1 MSNFGTP
8 PSPFICLSEW
18 VEIGRHPYPWMSKL
32 RLPTSPPLI
41 PFGILAKNYIG
52 KSPKCTQC
60 KAVIYN
66 EKYVKSSNVSAI
78 LIRLLQIVRNCSS
91 QESVY
96 VFNLYF
102 CSSALVSE
110 LILIF
115 VTSIHLNECWISKQ
129 FEDVDDWSCI
139 FIGTCFFLYNFCL

>member
-1 MSNFGTP
+1 MST
-8 PSPFICLSEW
+8 
-18 VEIGRHPYPWMSKL
+18 
-32 RLPTSPPLI
+32 
-41 PFGILAKNYIG
+41 
-52 KSPKCTQC
+52 
-60 KAVIYN
+60 
-66 EKYVKSSNVSAI
+66 I
-78 LIRLLQIVRNCSS
+78 LIRLLQIVRNCYLE
-91 QESVY
+91 ESVY